1 MRIVYYSLT
10 GQTARLA
17 GKFKNPLFGSENLL
31 TEISNANPFVS
42 INEPYLLLVP
52 SYEEPEVEDIFCDF
66 LETENNLSHCIGMI
80 GSGNINF
87 GDLFLVTAKRLRES
101 YNLPILYELEFHGT
115 PRDIFEIENMLDNKF
130 SSMEG

>member
-10 GQTARLA
+10 GQTKRLA
-17 GKFKNPLFGSENLL
+17 SKFKNPLFGSENSL
-31 TEISNANPFVS
+31 TEISNANPFVA

-52 SYEEPEVEDIFCDF
+52 SYEEPEVEDIFSDF
-66 LETENNLSHCIGMI
+66 LETESNLSHCIGMI

-101 YNLPILYELEFHGT
+101 YNLRILYELEFHGT